1 MSTPTPTLEQLL
13 NSVPQHGRVDWIGLR
28 PEKKAT
34 IKSVQSVEATTEAG
48 LTGDRYAGKSGKRQ
62 VTLIQ
67 MEHMAVLSSIMK
79 QSITPDL
86 LRRNIAVSGINL
98 LSLKDKQFRL
108 GSVLLEYTGLCHP
121 CSYIESV
128 LGEGGYN
135 ALRGHGGINARVL
148 ENGRIGVADV
158 VVVCSGSYHC

>member
-1 MSTPTPTLEQLL
+1 MSTLSLEQLL
-13 NSVPQHGRVDWIGLR
+13 NSLPQQGRVEWIGLR

-34 IKSVQSVEATTEAG
+34 IESVQCVEATTEAG

-67 MEHMAVLSSIMK
+67 MEHMAVLSSIVK

-86 LRRNIAVSGINL
+86 LRRNIAISGINL

-108 GSVLLEYTGLCHP
+108 GDVLLEYTGLCHP
-121 CSYIESV
+121 CSYIESI
-128 LGEGGYN
+128 LGAGGYN

-148 ENGRIGVADV
+148 ESGRISVGDGVVA
-158 VVVCSGSYHC
+158 CCGSYQ